1 MFLIVPDI
9 NELRLIRGFTD
20 LQVFRD
26 ELQRRDELQDSTRYF
41 TYTLVTF

>member
-26 ELQRRDELQDSTRYF
+26 ELQDSTRYF